1 MTDEAKIYQGRY
13 KSLPISIAG
22 GSIEGGKKAIV
33 RQFPNKN
40 SQSVET
46 LGLKPRKYSLDVI
59 INDKVNQDYFS
70 YRDSLIATLES
81 DGAGVLI
88 HPLYGRIEDVIAVNY
103 SINERFAEFGGATV
117 SVNFEVDK
125 NTGIPQASANVST
138 QLATLNQ
145 SVQDAINA
153 DIAQNFNVTPGFFGN
168 FTAAAEKIT
177 SIIDSTAGATAFIG
191 EQSDSINEF
200 SAEIGSL
207 SASVNSLVT
216 NPIALADSIT
226 GLFDSVNGLYAS
238 SDATLD
244 TVKGFFNFGNSDSE
258 ITETTAGKAERN
270 KNNTTLNN
278 AVKTSSLGYAYVSA
292 SEKEYLTTD
301 DINDELADLEL
312 QYQSVLSASE
322 SVVEALTDLRELS
335 LKVFDEKRQNAKQI
349 TDIYEKRTSCRLL
362 SFNYYGDDSLGQ
374 NIADLNTI
382 DDVSFV
388 SGEVKVFTA

>member
-1 MTDEAKIYQGRY
+1 MTDENKIYQGSY

-103 SINERFAEFGGATV
+103 SINERFTEFGGATV

-125 NTGIPQASANVST
+125 NTGIPQPSSNVST
-138 QLATLNQ
+138 QLTTLNQ

-177 SIIDSTAGATAFIG
+177 SIIDSAADATAFIG

-244 TVKGFFNFGNSDSE
+244 TVKGFFNFGNSDSQ

-278 AVKTSSLGYAYVSA
+278 AIKTSSLGYAYVAA